1 MGPFGRPGWPPV
13 HMVMSGGM
21 PPGPPCHPPPP
32 LEGPCAMGPFDRS
45 GWPPAH
51 MFMSGGMPPGPPCHP
66 PPPLEGPCGV
76 GRPSQHIFKKQTD
89 GMAEE
94 LHGGL
99 RKCMA
104 AMWNL
109 DPTYTEESLRADLW
123 EVDFEPEEIVACGKN
138 TGAFGLLFAEKYMAT
153 GLATALD
160 GIDPEEKVVR
170 SRGNSFF
177 ELVRVAEWE
186 DEAIPDFVRTAMT
199 QHWMAPVDA
208 DGMAFG
214 GAANGPF
221 SVTPR
226 ATHQHLKI
234 PAPAMPIALH
244 DLTPRVVLQSTLS
257 CNGIATGG
265 AMRGQ
270 TIAR

>member
-1 MGPFGRPGWPPV
+1 
-13 HMVMSGGM
+13 
-21 PPGPPCHPPPP
+21 
-32 LEGPCAMGPFDRS
+32 MGPFDRS

-51 MFMSGGMPPGPPCHP
+51 TVMSGGMPPGPPCHP

-76 GRPSQHIFKKQTD
+76 GGPSQHIFKKQTD

-109 DPTYTEESLRADLW
+109 DPTYTQESLRADLW

-138 TGAFGLLFAEKYMAT
+138 TGAFRFLFREKYMAT

-208 DGMAFG
+208 DGMAIG